1 MPEVLTGRFASI
13 RSLIMRHAEANER
26 QRVAVEQGM
35 RTMHDDGM
43 MKALA
48 GETTIEEVLKVT
60 REV

>member
-1 MPEVLTGRFASI
+1 
-13 RSLIMRHAEANER
+13 
-26 QRVAVEQGM
+26 M
-35 RTMHDDGM
+35 RTMYDDGM